1 MRFFYPIKETL
12 SEIGCLKLY
21 RTFGVLPFEI
31 LLRICPAA
39 LNGIICYSSCFFLF
53 VFSAAAVSAQKEEIV
68 TYAHFGGWRQHRQCQ
83 LHIHL
88 RVLKTKLDFF
98 LFFSPVG
105 LNSYKS
111 HRRNG
116 KRAVVLHRVLYS
128 NTVSFFFF
136 FFFNRIVCIIL

>member
-39 LNGIICYSSCFFLF
+39 LNGIICYSSCFFVFLF
-53 VFSAAAVSAQKEEIV
+53 FFSAATVSPQKEEVV

-98 LFFSPVG
+98 FFFSCG
-105 LNSYKS
+105 TQFIQISQKKWKACHCTTQS
-111 HRRNG
+111 
-116 KRAVVLHRVLYS
+116 VVFKHRV
-128 NTVSFFFF
+128 FFFF
-136 FFFNRIVCIIL
+136 FFF